1 MKPFKKN
8 VPSMTFEVKH
18 KITKMCVLIMLEFI
32 QKDQILNKKIYIR
45 KSRFLNKKMTFV
57 NLHVS

>member
-1 MKPFKKN
+1 
-8 VPSMTFEVKH
+8 MTFEVKH